1 MYPLRC
7 HDYKNRITINCEAQ
21 LKECGGYTRDGTKW
35 CSLCQRHV
43 VPTKEFNSIGW
54 VGLVAGVSY
63 LVAAL
68 FNEPLVRFLTNNTLA
83 AALATGFGDIL
94 LNVLL
99 LQVAPL
105 ALISILYCL
114 Y

>member
-1 MYPLRC
+1 M
-7 HDYKNRITINCEAQ
+7 
-21 LKECGGYTRDGTKW
+21 RDGTKW

-43 VPTKEFNSIGW
+43 VPKKEFNSISW

-68 FNEPLVRFLTNNTLA
+68 FNEPLVRSLTNNTLA
-83 AALATGFGDIL
+83 AALATGFGNIL

-99 LQVAPL
+99 LLVAPL